1 MFKALLILED
11 LPVLAPGLSSNGFG
25 VKHPSVTH
33 TSTKKHRVEEYG
45 LRDCLVIIQLF
56 CDQTSA
62 GDRSALFVI
71 FC

>member
-25 VKHPSVTH
+25 VKHPSVPH
-33 TSTKKHRVEEYG
+33 TYTKKQVEEYG

-56 CDQTSA
+56 CDQMSA